1 MLAPVLVR
9 GFCHKVTPS
18 LRACVCPHAVDG
30 GGVGRLA
37 LLAAAAAAAVA
48 ACTIINI

>member
-37 LLAAAAAAAVA
+37 LLAATAAAAF
-48 ACTIINI
+48 TIINI

>member
-1 MLAPVLVR
+1 MIGMQRCVARASPV
-9 GFCHKVTPS
+9 KVTPP

-37 LLAAAAAAAVA
+37 LLAAAAAAF
-48 ACTIINI
+48 TIINI